1 MLNERYYAVDC
12 GLHAQRALIW
22 TVRRQFEGSDNV
34 SYVVL
39 ERADDPTIRKT
50 LAVSVLGDRRRYQAA

>member
-1 MLNERYYAVDC
+1 MLGERYHAVDC
-12 GLHAQRALIW
+12 GLHAQRALVW
-22 TVRRQFEGSDNV
+22 DVQRQFEGCDKV

-39 ERADDPTIRKT
+39 QRADDPTIRKT

>member
-1 MLNERYYAVDC
+1 MLSERYYAVDC
-12 GLHAQRALIW
+12 GLHAQRTLVW
-22 TVRRQFEGSDNV
+22 NVRRQFEGCDNV